1 MSEVIQEVAVR
12 LYNKLKRS
20 NDGQV
25 SSVGIG
31 KAATGKHVLVAVLK
45 DGAPMICPT
54 NFEGYSVITSV
65 APNRQTAAGR
75 R

>member
-31 KAATGKHVLVAVLK
+31 KAASGKHVLVAVLRE
-45 DGAPMICPT
+45 GAPMICPA
-54 NFEGYSVITSV
+54 NFEGYGVVTSV
-65 APNRQTAAGR
+65 SRDKQQSAGR